1 MKKIILIISLITLSL
16 TGNAQII
23 KNNLLDG
30 YKTGDKLEKSAYIEP
45 KAMIQ
50 ENTWCAAYTKD
61 PKAATTSSPI
71 IERTKLPRI
80 SGRWS
85 IHTIRI

>member
-45 KAMIQ
+45 KAMI
-50 ENTWCAAYTKD
+50 
-61 PKAATTSSPI
+61 
-71 IERTKLPRI
+71 
-80 SGRWS
+80 
-85 IHTIRI
+85 

>member
-50 ENTWCAAYTKD
+50 EILGVLPILKI
-61 PKAATTSSPI
+61 PKQQQHQVP
-71 IERTKLPRI
+71 
-80 SGRWS
+80 
-85 IHTIRI
+85 

>member
-50 ENTWCAAYTKD
+50 ENPLA
-61 PKAATTSSPI
+61 
-71 IERTKLPRI
+71 ELN
-80 SGRWS
+80 
-85 IHTIRI
+85 

>member
-30 YKTGDKLEKSAYIEP
+30 YKTGDKL
-45 KAMIQ
+45 
-50 ENTWCAAYTKD
+50 
-61 PKAATTSSPI
+61 
-71 IERTKLPRI
+71 
-80 SGRWS
+80 
-85 IHTIRI
+85 